1 MMRTTNQSQTT
12 SKTEERDAAIQISE
26 NSKSKKE
33 KGMTK
38 KKAKR
43 PPVFKIRAEV
53 MIWRNKD
60 EGSLC
65 GERPALLVVEELVAT
80 TVPNRQDMKSMVLST
95 VRGKLAH
102 FFGDTS
108 ECQLDIH
115 QADFLAAK
123 SRNYGGTVFEDEP
136 EWVPAVDQ
144 CLPDGAKRDE
154 AIRSLTYLPWDL
166 REQLEIYGD

>member
-1 MMRTTNQSQTT
+1 MRTENNPTNEAKATDPDQSRPDV
-12 SKTEERDAAIQISE
+12 S
-26 NSKSKKE
+26 NSNGKKE

-102 FFGDTS
+102 FFGNTS

-154 AIRSLTYLPWDL
+154 AIRSLTYLPYDR
-166 REQLEIYGD
+166 REQFEIYGA